1 MVISLQKQEHM
12 VDELL
17 QRFKKKASVYT
28 RKYVT
33 NGMFV
38 VLLQQSDSTRTR
50 HVGGML
56 EYSLHSQDTA

>member
-1 MVISLQKQEHM
+1 M

-17 QRFKKKASVYT
+17 QRFKRKASVYT

-33 NGMFV
+33 NEMFV

-50 HVGGML
+50 HVDGKL